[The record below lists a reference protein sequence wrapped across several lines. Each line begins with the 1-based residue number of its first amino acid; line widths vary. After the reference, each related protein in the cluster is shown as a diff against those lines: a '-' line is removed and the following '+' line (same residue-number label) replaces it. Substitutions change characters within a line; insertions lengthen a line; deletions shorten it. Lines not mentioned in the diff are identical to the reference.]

1 MWVIILVAVL
11 FISITAYLSTN
22 SFNNSYIISELDKKY
37 KGKINLN
44 DLTIKTEGEDAE
56 EFDEIDPNKNNLC
69 DVYISSSRRS
79 YLIGRQLF
87 DFCSKD
93 IIMKILKMG
102 ARFIELDLY
111 LSNNNQIVIA
121 NGLSDG
127 KWIFTL
133 NSILFK
139 DFMKTFSENIFDPNT
154 FQNPNDPI
162 LLFLI

>member
-1 MWVIILVAVL
+1 MGCWVEMGWPFYFLCRR
-11 FISITAYLSTN
+11 S
-22 SFNNSYIISELDKKY
+22 D
-37 KGKINLN
+37 G
-44 DLTIKTEGEDAE
+44 GDAE

-87 DFCSKD
+87 DFCSKE

-111 LSNNNQIVIA
+111 LNNKNQIVIA

-127 KWIFTL
+127 NWIFT
-133 NSILFK
+133 
-139 DFMKTFSENIFDPNT
+139 FDS
-154 FQNPNDPI
+154 F
-162 LLFLI
+162 